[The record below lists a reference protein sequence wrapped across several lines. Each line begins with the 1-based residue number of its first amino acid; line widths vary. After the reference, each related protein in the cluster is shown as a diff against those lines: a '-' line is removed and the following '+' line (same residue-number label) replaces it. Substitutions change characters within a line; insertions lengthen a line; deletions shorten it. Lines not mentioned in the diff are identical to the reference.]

1 MISQWKVFR
10 SIFSSGLSVEDKRLE
25 KADEMD
31 MLGLYYDNDL
41 QIDPVF
47 DGYDSVI
54 SNGYKKDFDNYFEGN
69 GSRPK
74 KKRLKK

>member
-1 MISQWKVFR
+1 
-10 SIFSSGLSVEDKRLE
+10 
-25 KADEMD
+25 MD